1 MIVRT
6 NPNRYYFLL
15 PTYPV
20 VASETRLSSKLT
32 WNLSTIEGTSK
43 LTWNLSTI
51 EVTQPEVEQ
60 VHTQANLD
68 PLGLVS
74 VWTFYIQ
81 SILCPFTKPS
91 FSDQTLVKHCIQGI

>member
-1 MIVRT
+1 M
-6 NPNRYYFLL
+6 
-15 PTYPV
+15 

-74 VWTFYIQ
+74 VWIYIQ